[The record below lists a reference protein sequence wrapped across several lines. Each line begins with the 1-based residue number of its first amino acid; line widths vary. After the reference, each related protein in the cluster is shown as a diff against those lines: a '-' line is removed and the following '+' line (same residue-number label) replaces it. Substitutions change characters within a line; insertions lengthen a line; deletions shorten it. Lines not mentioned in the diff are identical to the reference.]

1 MKRKTEFKSVLLYL
15 SGLALSCIPVII
27 ATLSYFP
34 IWKSEGGGRVVSGG
48 VLLLCLL
55 AIVPLIRT
63 VKRLIA
69 SPAAHTLWFIVF
81 VLFFVLSKIADEM
94 TVIAFVG
101 FVSNLLGAFL
111 FKLSG
116 LKKVRGNDNEQ
127 GA

>member
-1 MKRKTEFKSVLLYL
+1 MNRKTEFKSVLLYL
-15 SGLALSCIPVII
+15 LGLALSCIPVII

-34 IWKSEGGGRVVSGG
+34 LWKSEGGGRVLSGG

-55 AIVPLIRT
+55 AIIPLIRT

-81 VLFFVLSKIADEM
+81 VLFFALSKIADEM

-111 FKLSG
+111 FRLSG
-116 LKKVRGNDNEQ
+116 LKKVGGKGDEQ

>member
-1 MKRKTEFKSVLLYL
+1 VKRKTEFKSVLLYL

-34 IWKSEGGGRVVSGG
+34 LWKSEGGGRVVSGG

-69 SPAAHTLWFIVF
+69 SPAAHTLWFIIF
-81 VLFFVLSKIADEM
+81 VLFFALSKIADEM

-101 FVSNLLGAFL
+101 FVSNLLGALL